1 MPQNLE
7 MSTSIYIRSTE
18 HLYCTHNVLFG
29 GLNLALGNESVP
41 KAKV

>member
-7 MSTSIYIRSTE
+7 MSTSTYIRSTE

-29 GLNLALGNESVP
+29 GLNLANESVP